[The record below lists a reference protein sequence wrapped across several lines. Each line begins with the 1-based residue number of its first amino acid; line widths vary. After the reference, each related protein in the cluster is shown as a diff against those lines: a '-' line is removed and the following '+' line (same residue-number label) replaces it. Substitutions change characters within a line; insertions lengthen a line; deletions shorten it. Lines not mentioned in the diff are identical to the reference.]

1 MLALYKKVCY
11 NKDTKT
17 NGESRKEQNKM
28 TIKKAIKKQLDI
40 IQAEQPT
47 TDEEKR
53 TSEKMLALL
62 ENLGRDLLTVANFES
77 VFGMEIEKRP

>member
-1 MLALYKKVCY
+1 
-11 NKDTKT
+11 
-17 NGESRKEQNKM
+17 M
-28 TIKKAIKKQLDI
+28 TVKKAIKKQLDI

-77 VFGMEIEKRP
+77 VFGVEIEKRP